1 MICPPVN
8 PAPAPLRQFDL
19 VVGFDTEYVREA
31 PRTREVLEEDP
42 EDAIRRGNK
51 VLCIS
56 YAILDPET
64 GRRWSGVAHIEP
76 MRKRRWSLKQFLE
89 QIEIVALDLGILTPE
104 RMRAAN
110 ERLPKRTLRGLRI
123 CLLAHF
129 SRADLPGFS
138 DFRRLKRAF
147 SAVRKTYV
155 TIEKPYVL
163 TTRPRNYRTKT
174 SVTLRDTRLLAPAG
188 YGSLSA
194 IGDMLGFP
202 KLTVP
207 DVEDENGAIVPGIT
221 RMDLVQAR
229 HRAEFEAYAIRD
241 AEIAVDFAERVAAL
255 AAEWGC
261 DRLPATI
268 GSLGVEA
275 FVRGAEDF
283 VGFCGRVPDSESR
296 RGRRLVLHPV
306 LAAHSGMWANAY
318 RGGRNEAFAHGIFQ
332 APEGRRWNDID
343 LASAYTT
350 VMAGLPP
357 IDWDSLTMPTDLDQ
371 IAVLDAATVAQVH
384 FRFPPGA
391 RFPCLPVPA
400 GAGLLFPLEGEAT
413 TTGAELL
420 AAMNMGAEITLFSG
434 LRFEFR
440 DGARE
445 FANFS
450 RMIAAERARY
460 KVANPVFEKL
470 VKEAG
475 NSVYGKTAQ
484 AVSGMRSINPDR
496 NRYFDTLSG
505 QRRELS
511 PSRITNPVHA
521 AITTA
526 TLRAVVSEIL
536 ASLPRDRTVL
546 SVTTDGFLTDATLE
560 EALEACGGPLATWFK
575 AALADIAPGK
585 SLLEVKHE
593 ALAVAIART
602 RGAIAVTAPDGYDG
616 PPILARAGHRI
627 EGFDGSAWEEASAFL
642 NTFISRTPDLTLSSR
657 DLISV
662 ADQWLADADLVAIP
676 IKRRINFD
684 YDMGGMPV
692 EPREEQGVLQFMTK
706 PWPNKS
712 AYEAGRRAHEKLR
725 KNGGHLKTLD
735 DWRLI
740 EGAVRRGGEIMQVVG
755 GGAVAGW
762 LRAKI
767 ATEFCGKEGQLTF
780 REAAATLDALGLPT
794 TPSQLSDAGKKAR
807 SRGLLSIPNALAAL
821 IDAQLFAGTDAPNRF
836 FEQSGTWHHFMRLH
850 ILKNKTRPKS

>member
-8 PAPAPLRQFDL
+8 PSPASLRQFDL

-31 PRTREVLEEDP
+31 SRTREVLEEDP
-42 EDAIRRGNK
+42 EDAIRRGNR

-64 GRRWSGVAHIEP
+64 GRRWSGVAHIEAT
-76 MRKRRWSLKQFLE
+76 RKRRWSLKQFLE
-89 QIEIVALDLGILTPE
+89 QIQIVALDLGILTPE

-110 ERLPKRTLRGLRI
+110 ERLPSRTLRGLRI

-207 DVEDENGAIVPGIT
+207 DVEDENGDIVPGIT

-229 HRAEFEAYAIRD
+229 YRAEFEAYAIRD
-241 AEIAVDFAERVAAL
+241 AELAVDFAERVAAL
-255 AAEWGC
+255 ADEWGC
-261 DRLPATI
+261 ERLPATI

-283 VGFCGRVPDSESR
+283 AGFCGRVPDPESR
-296 RGRRLVLHPV
+296 GGRRLVLHPI
-306 LAAHSGMWANAY
+306 LATHSGMWANAY
-318 RGGRNEAFAHGIFQ
+318 RGGRNEAFAHGIFR

-350 VMAGLPP
+350 VMAGLSP
-357 IDWDSLTMPTDLDQ
+357 IDWDSLTMPTDLGQ
-371 IAVLDAATVAQVH
+371 IAVLDAATVAQVR
-384 FRFPPGA
+384 FRFPQGT

-420 AAMNMGAEITLFSG
+420 ATMNMGAEITLISG
-434 LRFEFR
+434 LRLEFR
-440 DGARE
+440 DGTRE

-450 RMIAAERARY
+450 RIIAAERARY

-511 PSRITNPVHA
+511 PSRITNPVRA
-521 AITTA
+521 ALTTA

-536 ASLPRDRTVL
+536 ASLPHHRTVL

-560 EALEACGGPLATWFK
+560 EALAACAGPLATWFK

-593 ALAVAIART
+593 ALEVAIART
-602 RGAIAVTAPDGYDG
+602 RGAIAVTAPDNYTG

-627 EGFDGSAWEEASAFL
+627 EGFDGSAWGEASAFL
-642 NTFISRTPDLTLSSR
+642 EMFISRTPDLTLPSR

-676 IKRRINFD
+676 IKRRVNFD

-692 EPREEQGVLQFMTK
+692 EPLEVQGVLQFMTK
-706 PWPNKS
+706 PWPNKG

-725 KNGGHLKTLD
+725 KNGGHLKTLE
-735 DWRLI
+735 DWQLI
-740 EGAVRRGGEIMQVVG
+740 EPAVFRAIDMRPEVC
-755 GGAVAGW
+755 GGATAGW
-762 LRAKI
+762 LRAKVAI
-767 ATEFCGKEGQLTF
+767 AFCGKSGPISFRQAANTLT
-780 REAAATLDALGLPT
+780 ALGLPT
-794 TPSQLSDAGKKAR
+794 TEGQLADAGKKAR
-807 SRGLLSIPNALAAL
+807 ARGFPTISKSLASALER
-821 IDAQLFAGTDAPNRF
+821 QLFAGADAPNRF
-836 FEQSGTWHHFMRLH
+836 SEQS
-850 ILKNKTRPKS
+850 